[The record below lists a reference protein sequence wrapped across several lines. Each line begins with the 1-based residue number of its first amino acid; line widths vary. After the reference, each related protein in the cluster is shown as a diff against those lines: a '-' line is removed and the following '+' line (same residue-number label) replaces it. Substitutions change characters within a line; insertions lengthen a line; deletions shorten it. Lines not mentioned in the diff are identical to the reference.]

1 MKESISINITDLDDM
16 KQVFEALNNLFDI
29 LLKYYAQKEDLN
41 QFYKLVM
48 TISVYFGTI
57 LQSLGLDDKLDDLD
71 EPEGVLDE

>member
-1 MKESISINITDLDDM
+1 MDNEKRQIKFTITDLDDM
-16 KQVFEALNNLFDI
+16 KQVFEALDNLFEI

-57 LQSLGLDDKLDDLD
+57 LQSLGLDDKLDEDN
-71 EPEGVLDE
+71 ENE